1 MTGLLHIGLLQ
12 DLRYALRQLR
22 KSPGFTASAVVALA
36 LGIGGTTVIFSVV
49 YAVLLQPLPYVGS
62 ERLVTV
68 HVGDARKRG
77 SGKGENA
84 FLTTNFLEIERQNH
98 VFDAVIGVHPRDAVL
113 TGTATPERF
122 DCALVTA
129 NTFSVLGVAPVLGRT
144 PTVEDVKP
152 DSPSVVV
159 LSYKVFERSF
169 GKDRSVIGRT
179 ILLDEQ
185 PTTVIGVMPPRF
197 AWWTEDIWM
206 PVDLERV
213 TGNMYD
219 RTFWLYGRLKP
230 GVSKQEAT
238 ADLDV
243 VLKSLASL
251 SPQNYP
257 QAPRSDPKEPVAELE
272 TYADSI
278 VGSFRPTLFLLLGG
292 VGVLLLIAC
301 GNVASLL
308 LARATVREREI
319 AIRSVLGASHGRLI
333 RQLLIESMVLGFA
346 GVVGALGLAVVG
358 GRLAASIIPPGTLP
372 PESTIRLNLP
382 VFFWTLAVSVASI
395 IFFGL
400 LPALHTARTD
410 VNEPLRAGAKAGRS
424 LSGRKLQRLFVI
436 SQIAMSVVLAIGAG
450 LLVRSFVALRGVD
463 LGFDPDHVLGV
474 RIVLPDQHYATA
486 EQKTRFFRNLLPEL
500 RALPGVASVTE
511 TSTLPPYGGIPDQ
524 VEIRGSGNETHV
536 ASLLYLIS
544 DQYFDVLNVPVLQG
558 RPLSAPEVFE
568 ARKVAII
575 NQTFAHQYFGAADP
589 LGKLVKFGFLA
600 RVPEKIDAWFEIV
613 GVVADQKN
621 QGLQEP
627 AKPAAYIPFTLTGF
641 ANRGILLRTLGD
653 PRVLSLASIQGKLRA
668 IDAGLV
674 TESSGTLR
682 DSISTLSLAE
692 PRFLLTLLIPFSAAG
707 LTLVGVGVYG
717 VISYTVERRTQEIGI
732 RLALGAQRWSI
743 LQQVIGEALALAGV
757 GLGLGTIGG
766 LAVSRVLA
774 STMSTMLY
782 RVHTSDPVTF
792 VSVAALL
799 ALVAALASYIPA
811 RRAAK
816 TDPMVAL
823 RYE

>member
-1 MTGLLHIGLLQ
+1 MIGLLQ
-12 DLRYALRQLR
+12 DIRHAMRQLR
-22 KSPGFTASAVVALA
+22 KGPGFTASAVVALA

-49 YAVLLQPLPYVGS
+49 YAVLLQPLPYADS
-62 ERLVTV
+62 QRLVTV
-68 HVGDARKRG
+68 HVEDARKRG
-77 SGKGENA
+77 PGKGENE
-84 FLTTNFLEIERQNH
+84 FLTTDFLQIERENH

-129 NTFSVLGVAPVLGRT
+129 NTFSVLGVQPVIGRT
-144 PTVEDVKP
+144 PTVEDVKA
-152 DSPSVVV
+152 DSPPVVV

-169 GKDRSVIGRT
+169 GKNLSIIGKT

-185 PTTVIGVMPPRF
+185 ATTVIGVMPRNF
-197 AWWTEDIWM
+197 AWWNGDIWI
-206 PVDLERV
+206 PVALERV
-213 TGNMYD
+213 TGSMYD

-243 VLKSLASL
+243 VLKRLAAS

-257 QAPRSDPKEPVAELE
+257 KETVAELE
-272 TYADSI
+272 TYADSV
-278 VGSFRPTLFLLLGG
+278 VGSFRLTLFLLLGG
-292 VGVLLLIAC
+292 VIVLLLIAC

-319 AIRSVLGASHGRLI
+319 AIRSVLGASRGRLV
-333 RQLLIESMVLGFA
+333 RQLLVESMVLACA
-346 GVVGALGLAVVG
+346 GAVGALALAVVG
-358 GRLAASIIPPGTLP
+358 SRAATSIIPPGTIP
-372 PESTIRLNLP
+372 QEATIRLNLP
-382 VFFWTLAVSVASI
+382 VFLWTLAVSVASLV
-395 IFFGL
+395 FFGL
-400 LPALHTARTD
+400 LPALHTAKAD
-410 VNEPLRAGAKAGRS
+410 VNEPLKAGAKAGRS
-424 LSGRKLQRLFVI
+424 LSGRRLQRVFVV
-436 SQIAMSVVLAIGAG
+436 SQIAMSVVLALGAG
-450 LLVRSFVALRGVD
+450 LLVRSFAALRSVN
-463 LGFDPDHVLGV
+463 LGFDADHVLGV

-511 TSTLPPYGGIPDQ
+511 TSTLPPYGGIPNQ
-524 VEIRGSGNETHV
+524 VEIRGNGSDTHV

-544 DQYFDVLNVPVLQG
+544 NQYFDVLNVPVLEG
-558 RPLSAPEVFE
+558 RPLSEPEVFE
-568 ARKVAII
+568 GRKVAII
-575 NQTFAHQYFGAADP
+575 NQTFAHQYFGATDP
-589 LGKLVKFGFLA
+589 LGKLVKFGFLE
-600 RVPEKIDAWFEIV
+600 RVPENVDAWFEIV

-641 ANRGILLRTLGD
+641 ANRGILLRTVGD
-653 PRVLSLASIQGKLRA
+653 PRMLSSSSVQEKLRA

-682 DSISTLSLAE
+682 DSISTLSLAQ
-692 PRFLLTLLIPFSAAG
+692 PRFLLTLLILFSAAG
-707 LTLVGVGVYG
+707 LILVSVGVYG

-732 RLALGAQRWSI
+732 CLALGAQPRWI
-743 LQQVIGEALALAGV
+743 LQKIIGEALALAGV
-757 GLGLGTIGG
+757 GVALGAIGG
-766 LAVSRVLA
+766 WSVSRTLS
-774 STMSTMLY
+774 STMASVLY
-782 RVHTSDPVTF
+782 GVQASDPVTF

-799 ALVAALASYIPA
+799 AFVAALASYIPA
-811 RRAAK
+811 RRASK